1 MECSVHPEKTS
12 VGYCKKCGMLGCDEC
27 IIRVAMTGQ
36 VGKKLDVTEVL
47 LCRECLAK
55 ARPDLVVPEAGEGGA
70 PRVRPFGAPGIP
82 RATGTPKKYRD
93 PPKAVRSARAGV
105 RVGKTLTIALALA
118 AVVGAIAAA
127 AIFFPRSKSSPRLET
142 IIPPEEVAAL
152 ALGALSDGDV
162 EGFLSRV
169 DVAEFMCRMDET
181 GLTRRDYAEAD
192 RKKWEEL
199 VVFHSGFLVETL
211 FIPANM
217 KEHVPVDLEI
227 GDRTASI
234 RVKPW
239 IAYGRKSYRRIVL
252 ERKMGEWRIS
262 GLASPDF

>member
-1 MECSVHPEKTS
+1 MECSVHPEKTP

-55 ARPDLVVPEAGEGGA
+55 ARPDLVLPEAGASAA
-70 PRVRPFGAPGIP
+70 PQVRPFGAPGIP
-82 RATGTPKKYRD
+82 RATGTPKKYRE
-93 PPKAVRSARAGV
+93 PRKAVRSGV
-105 RVGKTLTIALALA
+105 RVGKTLAIALALA
-118 AVVGAIAAA
+118 AVVGAITAA
-127 AIFFPRSKSSPRLET
+127 AIFLPRSKSSHQQET
-142 IIPPEEVAAL
+142 IIPPEEVTAL
-152 ALGALSDGDV
+152 ALGALSDGDI
-162 EGFLSRV
+162 EGFISRV
-169 DVAEFMCRMDET
+169 DVAEFMCRMDKT
-181 GLTRRDYAEAD
+181 GLTRKDYAEAN

-211 FIPANM
+211 FVPANM
-217 KEHVPVDLEI
+217 EKEHVPTGLQI
-227 GDRTASI
+227 GDDTASI

-239 IAYGRKSYRRIVL
+239 IAYGRRSYRRILL